1 MCNMVLCYW
10 KISLAE
16 WCTKQFFGR
25 GNLGRGES
33 GGGVLDRGGREMLLF
48 FTVLLSR
55 SLLLSIC
62 FHSLSFER
70 ANQFCHSERD
80 CCRVRKILVIRCSIV
95 DALHFV
101 SCINFTLINLFEMH
115 KQANCFYML
124 TFQIAMCI
132 IILACQC
139 RVMYA
144 NIINIHWNKLFRQPP
159 SPISPSPCNIS
170 HFLFPS
176 LSLVHSAGLR
186 FTYNCMS
193 SVVCPKL

>member
-115 KQANCFYML
+115 KQTNCFYTL
-124 TFQIAMCI
+124 TFQ
-132 IILACQC
+132 LANVYNNFGMSMSCNVRKYHKYTLEQIVSSAASSS
-139 RVMYA
+139 R
-144 NIINIHWNKLFRQPP
+144 RQ
-159 SPISPSPCNIS
+159 
-170 HFLFPS
+170 
-176 LSLVHSAGLR
+176 
-186 FTYNCMS
+186 
-193 SVVCPKL
+193 